1 MSTTKYTTDLW
12 SKWHKEGTPLS
23 KVRSLKNEVCQA
35 EYVSKITNIKSTDTI
50 SILELGPADGGM
62 ALNLLLDY
70 NSKIHNYTV
79 VDDESM
85 LTLCSVTLAKYK
97 QVNYIPIKDILT
109 LADKDFDLLIAN
121 HCLEETPVHYQH
133 MIYKTFFP
141 NINEVFLLCSTAKP
155 GDSDYGSTDI
165 IFEGFDQKQLETELK
180 NNFSTVK
187 VMPGHRLSRSHQ
199 KLFYGKN

>member
-1 MSTTKYTTDLW
+1 MNKVNYTTDLW
-12 SKWHKEGTPLS
+12 SKWHVDGISLDG
-23 KVRSLKNEVCQA
+23 VRSLDNEVCQA
-35 EYVSKITNIKSTDTI
+35 EYISKITSIKSTDAI
-50 SILELGPADGGM
+50 SILEIGPADGGM

-79 VDDESM
+79 VDDQSM
-85 LTLCSVTLAKYK
+85 LTPCSVTLAKYK

-141 NINEVFLLCSTAKP
+141 NIDEVFLLCSTAKP
-155 GDSDYGSTDI
+155 GEPGYGSTDT
-165 IFEGFDQKQLETELK
+165 IFEGFDQKQLEIELE

-187 VMPGHRLSRSHQ
+187 VMPGHKLSRDHQ
-199 KLFYGKN
+199 KLFYGKR